1 MKPKQIIIMFLSVAF
16 LFGCAGAGSYQRTKN
31 LKIGMTKQEVL
42 ETVGVPDSISASRI
56 SDTGNIEYLK
66 YTIIKGLFSTDD
78 YYIKLVD
85 GKVES
90 YGERGEF
97 NLPH

>member
-1 MKPKQIIIMFLSVAF
+1 MKPKQIIIMLLSVAF

-31 LKIGMTKQEVL
+31 LKIGMTKQEVF
-42 ETVGVPDSISASRI
+42 EAIGVPNSISATRI
-56 SDTGNIEYLK
+56 SATRNIEYLK
-66 YTIIKGLFSTDD
+66 YTIINGLFSTDD
-78 YYIKLVD
+78 YYVKLVD

-90 YGERGEF
+90 YGEKGEF